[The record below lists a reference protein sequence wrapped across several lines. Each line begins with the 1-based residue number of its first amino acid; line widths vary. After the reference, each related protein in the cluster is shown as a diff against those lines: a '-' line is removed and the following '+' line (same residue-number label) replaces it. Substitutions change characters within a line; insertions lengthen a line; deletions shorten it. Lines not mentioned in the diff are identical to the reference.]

1 MYYIALESDC
11 FKASACAGAASFSL
25 LELELEPE
33 RHPYVEIS
41 EFRTPAPADT
51 VLPVASPAPNTALST
66 QSEIFKGTVSGNLHI
81 WFLVLIDRSTV
92 MLLHLTECVP

>member
-33 RHPYVEIS
+33 RHPYVENFRIS
-41 EFRTPAPADT
+41 GSSSIRNF
-51 VLPVASPAPNTALST
+51 
-66 QSEIFKGTVSGNLHI
+66 
-81 WFLVLIDRSTV
+81 
-92 MLLHLTECVP
+92 